1 MALVPEIE
9 SCDAILQAWYPGQ
22 AGGTAVANVLLG
34 NYNPSGKLPVTFYK
48 NVNQLPDFEDYNMKG
63 RTYRFMTE
71 KPLFHFG
78 YGLNYTTFVIGNAR
92 LNKTKINRNE
102 SLKMTI
108 PVSNTGKM
116 SGTEVV
122 QVYVKKVNDIEGPVK
137 TLRGFQRVELAAGK
151 TLQASIELAPSA
163 FEFYDWAQRKM
174 LVTPGEYDV
183 YYGNSSDD
191 KDLKIKRIVIK

>member
-1 MALVPEIE
+1 
-9 SCDAILQAWYPGQ
+9 
-22 AGGTAVANVLLG
+22 
-34 NYNPSGKLPVTFYK
+34 
-48 NVNQLPDFEDYNMKG
+48 MKG

-78 YGLNYTTFVIGNAR
+78 YGLNYTSFVIGNAR
-92 LNKTKINRNE
+92 LNKTKIKTNE

-151 TLQASIELAPSA
+151 TVQASIELTPSA

-191 KDLKIKRIVIK
+191 KDLKTKRIVIK

>member
-1 MALVPEIE
+1 M
-9 SCDAILQAWYPGQ
+9 
-22 AGGTAVANVLLG
+22 
-34 NYNPSGKLPVTFYK
+34 
-48 NVNQLPDFEDYNMKG
+48 
-63 RTYRFMTE
+63 
-71 KPLFHFG
+71 
-78 YGLNYTTFVIGNAR
+78 
-92 LNKTKINRNE
+92 NKTKINRNE

-137 TLRGFQRVELAAGK
+137 TLRGFQRVGLAAGK
-151 TLQASIELAPSA
+151 TLQASIGLAPSA